1 MLDFLK
7 DEKQT
12 AAKDADSEAKQNEK
26 QAEYEHFLNNPQGLL
41 TTEQL
46 EETMQKIMDQYA
58 GGIATDYRY
67 NESRLA
73 LAKEK
78 ITSLQKLVDGL
89 AAEDWTICSVFTK
102 SKNVWLSVRSLSH
115 ICLPEKKHA
124 GTVLRKMRIIL
135 KRMPIGKNM
144 SIPA

>member
-1 MLDFLK
+1 MLGFLK

-73 LAKEK
+73 L
-78 ITSLQKLVDGL
+78 QR
-89 AAEDWTICSVFTK
+89 
-102 SKNVWLSVRSLSH
+102 KNH
-115 ICLPEKKHA
+115 
-124 GTVLRKMRIIL
+124 
-135 KRMPIGKNM
+135 
-144 SIPA
+144 IPAKAGGRTCGRRHGRSALYLRS

>member
-102 SKNVWLSVRSLSH
+102 SKNVGCLSGRYRTSACQKRNTLAQFCGKCGLS
-115 ICLPEKKHA
+115 
-124 GTVLRKMRIIL
+124 
-135 KRMPIGKNM
+135 
-144 SIPA
+144 